1 MRITLR
7 SYEILAAVVL
17 GLAGGCTTA
26 PENNSPIGIWEAVD
40 INNRALPI
48 GSLVESHVELRSD
61 SQWFEYY
68 NNSTRALNQG
78 VWTAS
83 DGRVSLTANTA
94 HGEGIIRDG
103 KLAIEWG
110 FAEVYHYKRAP

>member
-17 GLAGGCTTA
+17 GLAGGRTSG
-26 PENNSPIGIWEAVD
+26 PENNSATGTSEAVD
-40 INNRALPI
+40 INTRALPI
-48 GSLVESHVELRSD
+48 GSLVENHVELRSH
-61 SQWFEYY
+61 SEWFEYY
-68 NNSTRALNQG
+68 NNSTRSLNQG

-83 DGRVSLTANTA
+83 DGGVSLAANPA